1 MSALLVDMVFVVEM
15 LIFKDLLKGWCWDV
29 CFLSGY
35 SERGRTLLVC
45 CVLESSVC
53 FASGYG
59 LVLVV
64 GGSQ

>member
-35 SERGRTLLVC
+35 SDRGDVCVCESQCQLVSC
-45 CVLESSVC
+45 KS
-53 FASGYG
+53 
-59 LVLVV
+59 
-64 GGSQ
+64 

>member
-35 SERGRTLLVC
+35 SDRGGVTAYLLRGWC
-45 CVLESSVC
+45 WCVGMSA
-53 FASGYG
+53 F
-59 LVLVV
+59 LVDILIE
-64 GGSQ
+64 

>member
-35 SERGRTLLVC
+35 SDRGVSVGWLLREI
-45 CVLESSVC
+45 LN
-53 FASGYG
+53 
-59 LVLVV
+59 
-64 GGSQ
+64 

>member
-35 SERGRTLLVC
+35 SDRG
-45 CVLESSVC
+45 
-53 FASGYG
+53 G
-59 LVLVV
+59 VV
-64 GGSQ
+64 WCGGDVTA

>member
-35 SERGRTLLVC
+35 SDGVVSVGWLLREI
-45 CVLESSVC
+45 LN
-53 FASGYG
+53 
-59 LVLVV
+59 
-64 GGSQ
+64 